1 MVLKKKQYKKN
12 LYNSFINSFI
22 LKGKKKIAKSIID
35 GTLFSLS
42 KSTGISLVKLLFNIY
57 LKLDYFIEIKQVKIK
72 RRTYTIP
79 FSISY
84 NRRIYLIIRKIKS
97 ATEST
102 KRKTSFSENLKVEL
116 YNILKLSNNSKALK
130 LLRNN
135 QAQSKTSRSNIH
147 FRWK

>member
-1 MVLKKKQYKKN
+1 MGLRKKQYKKT
-12 LYNSFINSFI
+12 LYNSFVNSFI
-22 LKGKKKIAKSIID
+22 LKGKKKIAKNIID
-35 GTLFSLS
+35 GTLLSLS

-84 NRRIYLIIRKIKS
+84 SRRIYLIIKKIKS

>member
-1 MVLKKKQYKKN
+1 
-12 LYNSFINSFI
+12 
-22 LKGKKKIAKSIID
+22 
-35 GTLFSLS
+35 
-42 KSTGISLVKLLFNIY
+42 VKLLFNIY

-84 NRRIYLIIRKIKS
+84 SRRIYLIIKKIKS

>member
-1 MVLKKKQYKKN
+1 MGLRKKQYKKT
-12 LYNSFINSFI
+12 LYNSFVNSFI
-22 LKGKKKIAKSIID
+22 LKGKKKRAKNIID
-35 GTLFSLS
+35 GTLLSLS

-84 NRRIYLIIRKIKS
+84 SRRIYLIIKKIKS

>member
-1 MVLKKKQYKKN
+1 MELKKKQYKKT
-12 LYNSFINSFI
+12 LYNSFVNSFI
-22 LKGKKKIAKSIID
+22 LKGKKKKAKSIVD

-57 LKLDYFIEIKQVKIK
+57 LKLDYFIEIKEVKIK

-84 NRRIYLIIRKIKS
+84 SRRIYLIIKKIKS
-97 ATEST
+97 ATESI

>member
-1 MVLKKKQYKKN
+1 MGLRKKQYKKT
-12 LYNSFINSFI
+12 LYNSFVNSFI
-22 LKGKKKIAKSIID
+22 LKGKKKIAKNIID
-35 GTLFSLS
+35 GTLLSLS

-84 NRRIYLIIRKIKS
+84 SRRIYLIIKKIKS

-130 LLRNN
+130 LLRSN